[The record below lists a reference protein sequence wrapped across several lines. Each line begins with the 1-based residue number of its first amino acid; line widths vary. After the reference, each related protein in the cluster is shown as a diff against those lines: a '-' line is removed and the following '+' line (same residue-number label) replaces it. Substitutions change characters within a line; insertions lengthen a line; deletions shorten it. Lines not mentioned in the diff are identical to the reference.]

1 MNERQKR
8 LTEVYEHLRQ
18 HFGIHTKSDFAKAID
33 YGRTSMSAALNG
45 NEKYLTNNLFE
56 SICNTYKD
64 VFNIDYLLNGNGELL
79 TPMEESKVIDIEK
92 TSIIDLYATLIK
104 EVEGLRMI
112 LKEELNEVRDIKK
125 SLVEDHQMLNNV
137 IDRILDSP
145 NYGIMAA
152 ENH

>member
-33 YGRTSMSAALNG
+33 YGRTSMSAAMNG

-104 EVEGLRMI
+104 EVEGLRMM

-125 SLVEDHQMLNNV
+125 SLVEDQQMLNNV
-137 IDRILDSP
+137 IDRILGSP